1 MATASAAGRN
11 TTLPATVA
19 IPELGLEAALEFPV
33 GGLAKVGLRIS
44 RSKIKLWDTEA
55 PTLYGTEI
63 RTADETMVD
72 EINYREIRIEGQD
85 WYPAHPDAFYD
96 LLDVIG
102 ANLYVASSGDNP
114 TAADK
119 FMEMLR
125 RFNKQLMITEFGS
138 ISAAPDGLEGRE
150 KTDPGHPARHHSAR
164 RIRGHWQASRD
175 CRQRPVGLDG
185 CASPI
190 DWRWYNRGNGT
201 FTYALLDHQYDY
213 EDASDVGKQEIA
225 QLREARQ
232 RT

>member
-1 MATASAAGRN
+1 M
-11 TTLPATVA
+11 
-19 IPELGLEAALEFPV
+19 

-85 WYPAHPDAFYD
+85 WYPAYPDAFYD

-138 ISAAPDGLEGRE
+138 ISAAPGRL
-150 KTDPGHPARHHSAR
+150 R
-164 RIRGHWQASRD
+164 RTGEDRPRPSGTAPFCAKDTRALASI
-175 CRQRPVGLDG
+175 QRL
-185 CASPI
+185 
-190 DWRWYNRGNGT
+190 
-201 FTYALLDHQYDY
+201 
-213 EDASDVGKQEIA
+213 
-225 QLREARQ
+225 
-232 RT
+232 